1 MRLGARYLVLPL
13 ILVCGSANALEVTCD
28 YSDRTVVKTVGKIE
42 KTRNFR
48 KETADYAEEKRVCA
62 VKFDAK
68 IGNNWVETHDFYVFG
83 PEMSENNACDKA
95 KEKAKVKAL
104 VQFAAQNVTSIQE
117 EICDE
122 TVEVKDNIVE
132 EKVIREVVYVDKET
146 GQEVRRNEVSGSFS
160 CLLLNIFSPT
170 EYHNP
175 RCDSFN

>member
-1 MRLGARYLVLPL
+1 MRLGARYLALPL

-68 IGNNWVETHDFYVFG
+68 IGKNWVETHYFYVFV

-104 VQFAAQNVTSIQE
+104 EQFAAQNVQAFKKKFVMRLS
-117 EICDE
+117 
-122 TVEVKDNIVE
+122 K
-132 EKVIREVVYVDKET
+132 
-146 GQEVRRNEVSGSFS
+146 
-160 CLLLNIFSPT
+160 
-170 EYHNP
+170 
-175 RCDSFN
+175 